1 MHRRIH
7 DPRQEIDVT
16 TPRLARFAAFV
27 IAAWSF
33 AAGADMAPTV
43 APKRT
48 VVDGAPVKSVLWVGT
63 SFFYF
68 NNGFESFMRGLAG
81 AAGDGLAAVNT
92 IATIGAAGIDA
103 HDVDAYL
110 RPDSRIGA
118 YTFLPNNDVRFE
130 PPGRRYD
137 TVVLLDCSQCPIHPQ
152 LKAIFHDY
160 AKRDSD
166 IARKYGV
173 RPVFFMSWAYK
184 DKPEMTAQLA
194 DAYATAANANDALVI
209 PAGLAFARSLAAR
222 PDLEIYQPDKRHP
235 SRAGTYLAACTAY
248 AALTGHSPV
257 GNKFDAGLGAEVAGF
272 LQQVAWDTV
281 RAYYGAK

>member
-1 MHRRIH
+1 MKNRAAI
-7 DPRQEIDVT
+7 
-16 TPRLARFAAFV
+16 FAAAW
-27 IAAWSF
+27 IAACSLS
-33 AAGADMAPTV
+33 AAADTAPTV

-68 NNGFESFMRGLAG
+68 NNGFEAFMRGLAN

-110 RPDSRIGA
+110 KPDSKIGA
-118 YTFLPNNDVRFE
+118 YTFLPNNEVRFE

-152 LKAIFHDY
+152 LKGIFQDY

-194 DAYATAANANDALVI
+194 DAYTTAANANDALVI
-209 PAGLAFARSLAAR
+209 PAGLAFARSMSTR
-222 PDLEIYQPDKRHP
+222 PDLELYQPDKRHP

-248 AALTGHSPV
+248 ATLTGQSPV
-257 GNKFDAGLGAEVAGF
+257 GNKFDAGLGPEVAGF
-272 LQQVAWDTV
+272 LQQVAWDSA
-281 RAYYGAK
+281 RAYFGK